1 LPDEPPPDRAP
12 PGRVWFTPTIVGSLC
27 GLGAA
32 FAWAA
37 GFVAARHGLT
47 VGLGPADMAF
57 HRFVWPALVVL
68 PAVWRG
74 GLYDLNG
81 VGWGRA
87 VALMVLGGPILAI
100 VSYSGFLL
108 VPLGHGAVIQP
119 SGAAIGGLVLASL
132 ILGEPVLI
140 RRFAGAAGIIFG
152 LVLLAAE
159 SLTSSGVQGVA
170 GDLIFVCAGLMWA
183 TTGTLVRFWD
193 IPARRA
199 ASVICV
205 ASLFIY
211 GPLHAIA
218 FGFARMLQAGLWEN
232 LLQVAVQ
239 GGLAGPLAIHL
250 YARAVI
256 LLGAGRAAAFPAM
269 VPPATLLI
277 GFLFLGEVP
286 TLMQFLGL
294 GVVIVSFRFVLKN

>member
-1 LPDEPPPDRAP
+1 MRARPPSEGAFLSPA
-12 PGRVWFTPTIVGSLC
+12 IVGSLC

-47 VGLGPADMAF
+47 VGLGPPDMAF
-57 HRFVWPALVVL
+57 HRFVWPALIVL

-74 GLYDLNG
+74 GLRDLDG
-81 VGWGRA
+81 VGWGRGL
-87 VALMVLGGPILAI
+87 VLMVLGGPILAI
-100 VSYSGFLL
+100 VSYAGFLL

-132 ILGEPVLI
+132 ILKEPVLL
-140 RRFAGAAGIIFG
+140 RRFAGAAGIILG

-159 SLTSSGVQGVA
+159 SLTASGVHGVA
-170 GDLIFVCAGLMWA
+170 GDLIFVTAGLMWA
-183 TTGTLVRFWD
+183 TTGTLVRLWD
-193 IPARRA
+193 LPARRA
-199 ASVICV
+199 AAVICV
-205 ASLFIY
+205 VSLFVY
-211 GPLHAIA
+211 APLHAVV
-218 FGFARMLQAGLWEN
+218 FGFAGMAAAGLWEN

-239 GGLAGPLAIHL
+239 GGLAGPLAIHF

-269 VPPATLLI
+269 VPPSTLLI
-277 GFLFLGEVP
+277 GFLFLGETP
-286 TLMQFLGL
+286 TLTQLAGL
-294 GVVIVSFRFVLKN
+294 AVVIIGFRFVLKN

>member
-1 LPDEPPPDRAP
+1 LTDEPRSDRA
-12 PGRVWFTPTIVGSLC
+12 WLSPTIVGSLC

-32 FAWAA
+32 LAWAA
-37 GFVAARHGLT
+37 GFVAARHGLA
-47 VGLGPADMAF
+47 VGFAPPDMAF
-57 HRFVWPALVVL
+57 HRFVWPALIVL

-74 GLYDLNG
+74 GLLDLNG

-87 VALMVLGGPILAI
+87 FALMVLGGPVLAI

-119 SGAAIGGLVLASL
+119 AGAAVGGLILASL
-132 ILGEPVLI
+132 ILKEPVLL
-140 RRFAGAAGIIFG
+140 RRFAGAAGIMLG

-159 SLTSSGVQGVA
+159 SLTSSGVHGIA
-170 GDLIFVCAGLMWA
+170 GDLLFVCAGLMWA
-183 TTGTLVRFWD
+183 MTGTLVRLWN

-199 ASVICV
+199 ATVVCV

-211 GPLHAIA
+211 APFHAAA
-218 FGFARMLQAGLWEN
+218 FGFSGMQRAGVWEN
-232 LLQVAVQ
+232 LLQIAIQ
-239 GGLAGPLAIHL
+239 GGLAGPLAIHF

-256 LLGAGRAAAFPAM
+256 LLGASRAAAFPAM
-269 VPPATLLI
+269 VPPSTILI

-286 TLMQFLGL
+286 TLLQIIGL
-294 GVVIVSFRFVLKN
+294 VVVIVGFRSVLKN